1 MRFCVLSDSHG
12 DTAAM
17 DRLLKDLRARELS
30 VDAFIHAGDYA
41 ADTNYLSA
49 ETGLPIYAVWG
60 NSDPYKQRHYHKPDE
75 FIELADKMIW
85 LTHGHR
91 YLQTAHDLQE
101 LHEQAQ
107 VYVVDIV
114 VYGHTHRPAID
125 NIDEILFLNPG
136 SISMPRMSKPSYA
149 ILEVTSENIHTAI
162 YEID

>member
-1 MRFCVLSDSHG
+1 MIFCVLSDSHG

-17 DRLLKDLRARELS
+17 DRLLIDLRARELI

-41 ADTNYLSA
+41 ADTNYISTK
-49 ETGLPIYAVWG
+49 TGLPVYVVWG
-60 NSDPYKQRHYHKPDE
+60 NSDPYKQRHHYKPDE
-75 FIELADKMIW
+75 FIDVADKLIW

-91 YLQTAHDLQE
+91 YLQMVQDLSP

-107 VYVVDIV
+107 VYIADIV
-114 VYGHTHRPAID
+114 VYGHTHQPAIES
-125 NIDEILFLNPG
+125 IDEILFLNPG

-149 ILEVTSENIHTAI
+149 ILEVTSENIHTVI